1 MDNLIYVQISSG
13 RGPAECERVVA
24 KVQQLLLKE
33 AAERFLSATVIDKTN
48 GQINGTFQSALLQLQ
63 GDNLKAFVSEWEGT
77 IQWIGKSPYRK
88 FHKRKNWFVS
98 VQSFSPSKE
107 ILFDAKEVEFKTC
120 RASGPG
126 GQNVN
131 KTETAVR
138 ATHIA
143 SGISVMASDT
153 RSQHQNKKLAIER
166 LQLKI
171 KAWQMEEQMNCV
183 TAQWSQHTSLKRGDA
198 TKVIIGEL

>member
-1 MDNLIYVQISSG
+1 MDNLIYIQISSG

-24 KVQQLLLKE
+24 KVQQLFLKE
-33 AAERFLSATVIDKTN
+33 AAVRSLSATVIDKTS
-48 GQINGTFQSALLQLQ
+48 GQINGTLQSTLLQLQ
-63 GDNLKAFVSEWEGT
+63 GENLKAFVNEWEGT

-107 ILFDAKEVEFKTC
+107 IAFDEKEVEFKTC

-171 KAWQMEEQMNCV
+171 KAWQMEEQMNNIA
-183 TAQWSQHTSLKRGDA
+183 AQWNQHTSLKRGDA
-198 TKVIIGEL
+198 VRVLTGEL

>member
-1 MDNLIYVQISSG
+1 MNEIIYVQISSG

-24 KVQQLLLKE
+24 KVQQLLMK
-33 AAERFLSATVIDKTN
+33 AAIDKCLQVTIIDKMP
-48 GQINGTFQSALLQLQ
+48 GYINGTLQSALLQIE
-63 GDNLKAFVSEWEGT
+63 GKNAGSFVGEWEGT
-77 IQWIGKSPYRK
+77 VQWTGKSLYRK
-88 FHKRKNWFVS
+88 FHKRKNWFIS
-98 VQSFSPSKE
+98 VRSFSP
-107 ILFDAKEVEFKTC
+107 AKEMLFSDKDVVFKTC

-166 LQLKI
+166 LQLKLKI
-171 KAWQMEEQMNCV
+171 WQMEMQANKAAEQ
-183 TAQWSQHTSLKRGDA
+183 WEQHTSLVRGNA
-198 TKVIIGEL
+198 VKVITGEL